1 MSVLHNS
8 VQFITENMEDRINE
22 KIDDIIEKIDKNFD
36 NCIEIIGNLQKD
48 NERLAQRCR
57 KLEEDNFILYNKIRN
72 LTIAF
77 IIEGIILTIIG
88 IALIII

>member
-57 KLEEDNFILYNKIRN
+57 KLEEDYFNTYNKMRKERN
-72 LTIAF
+72 VIATILF
-77 IIEGIILTIIG
+77 I
-88 IALIII
+88 LIIISFFI